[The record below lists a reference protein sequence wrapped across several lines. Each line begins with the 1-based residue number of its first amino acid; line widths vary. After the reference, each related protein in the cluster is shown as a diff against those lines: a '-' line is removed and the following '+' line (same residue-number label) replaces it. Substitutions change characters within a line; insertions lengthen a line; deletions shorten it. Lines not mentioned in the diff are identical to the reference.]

1 VLLSARGS
9 GDRVTFTFPRTRV
22 ADPKVIERLVIQP
35 GLVPAGEY
43 RLTLTVHDRVL
54 GITSRS
60 VALDLTL
67 R

>member
-1 VLLSARGS
+1 
-9 GDRVTFTFPRTRV
+9 
-22 ADPKVIERLVIQP
+22 VIERLVVQP
-35 GLVPAGEY
+35 GLVPSGEY
-43 RLTLTVHDRVL
+43 RLTLSVHDRVL